1 MSVEIS
7 WELPV
12 IGYLFL
18 AGVGAGAILVSAALT
33 LGAGNFGHAR
43 TTIARYGAYVAPFPV
58 IIGTVMIIA
67 ELGQPLRALNLFHQ
81 INISP
86 MSFGSWF
93 IGIFSMFAIFY
104 AMTFFPWPE
113 RFRPLAE
120 RIKKACAWAC
130 LPLGIGLAIYTAI
143 MIGAMPA
150 RPFWN
155 SPVIAILFTLS
166 ALSGGVAAVMLAVTL
181 MHKDAPE
188 ADVVADHHRGLITLA
203 GVDIA
208 LLLGELFIIFFFI
221 LYAQLS
227 IGNVQQAV
235 NVILPG
241 GELALLFWGIMVGVG
256 ILIPVAMETLAMT
269 PRMQNGQ
276 AVAIHRTIEILAP
289 LAVLIGGFTLR
300 YVFVVAGQI
309 TGPIGI

>member
-43 TTIARYGAYVAPFPV
+43 ATIARYGAYLAPIPV
-58 IIGTVMIIA
+58 MLGTMMIIA
-67 ELGQPLRALNLFHQ
+67 ELGQPFRALNLFKQ
-81 INISP
+81 INLSP

-93 IGIFSMFAIFY
+93 IGIFSMFAVFY
-104 AMTFFPWPE
+104 AATFFPWPKQ
-113 RFRPLAE
+113 FKGIAE
-120 RIKKACAWAC
+120 RAKIICAWAC

-155 SPVIAILFTLS
+155 SPIIAFLFTLS
-166 ALSGGVAAVMLAVTL
+166 ALSGGVAAVILAVTL
-181 MHKDAPE
+181 LHKDSPDEEVA
-188 ADVVADHHRGLITLA
+188 ADHRHGIHVLA
-203 GVDIA
+203 NADIG

-227 IGNVQQAV
+227 VGNVQQAV

-241 GELALLFWGIMVGVG
+241 GELSSLFWGVMVGVG
-256 ILIPVAMETLAMT
+256 IIAPVALETVVKVPQMQADQAIAM
-269 PRMQNGQ
+269 RR
-276 AVAIHRTIEILAP
+276 IIEISAP
-289 LAVLIGGFTLR
+289 IAVLIGGFTLR

>member
-18 AGVGAGAILVSAALT
+18 AGVGAGAILVSAVLT

-43 TTIARYGAYVAPFPV
+43 ATIARYGAYIAPFPV
-58 IIGTVMIIA
+58 IIGTMMIIA
-67 ELGQPLRALNLFHQ
+67 ELGQPLRALNLFKQ
-81 INISP
+81 INLSP

-93 IGIFSMFAIFY
+93 IGIFSMFAVFY
-104 AMTFFPWPE
+104 AMTFFPWPDQ
-113 RFRPLAE
+113 FKGLAE
-120 RIKKACAWAC
+120 RIKRACAWAC

-155 SPVIAILFTLS
+155 SPVIAFLFTLS
-166 ALSGGVAAVMLAVTL
+166 ALSGGVAAVMLAIIL
-181 MHKDAPE
+181 LHKKDPDPE
-188 ADVVADHHRGLITLA
+188 VAADHHRGLYVLG

-208 LLLGELFIIFFFI
+208 LLLGELFIIFFFL

-241 GELALLFWGIMVGVG
+241 GELAGLFWGIMVGVG
-256 ILIPVAMETLAMT
+256 IIVPVAMETAAMS

-276 AVAIHRTIEILAP
+276 AVAIRHTIEILAP